1 MSGPKNW
8 DRHGR
13 QGVGNLEEGEKGG
26 YPERREYA
34 RRRLLEWASKA
45 RVVDEI
51 ARRYQVDPRTASR
64 DVRAVWEA
72 VAEEQSSSRVAE
84 TARAIALL
92 EDQIERVQAS
102 DERATAK
109 ARAISD
115 LVDRLARLGGLYPE
129 ANQVRASTW
138 AVLSRVGQESTRL
151 EAARAAQLDDGAID
165 AAIAHEQLRLGVG
178 LTDEDVAALARARL
192 GLVAVADLDGIAE
205 DPDDEAGG

>member
-1 MSGPKNW
+1 MTSSTASSLTNSVSGSEELASHERTRRPRSATVSGPKNW

-115 LVDRLARLGGLYPE
+115 LVDRLARLGGL
-129 ANQVRASTW
+129 
-138 AVLSRVGQESTRL
+138 
-151 EAARAAQLDDGAID
+151 
-165 AAIAHEQLRLGVG
+165 
-178 LTDEDVAALARARL
+178 
-192 GLVAVADLDGIAE
+192 
-205 DPDDEAGG
+205 